1 MKSGRGRLTGY
12 IMVLGAA
19 ALWATLGLFYK
30 GLIDGY
36 GLSPLTVAFFRAAL
50 SFAILLIVLALR
62 RPAWL
67 RVARGDLPFFALFGL
82 VGIAAFYIVYVYAVH
97 LAGMA
102 MAVVLMYTAP
112 AWVTLIAWR
121 FFGEGLDRPK
131 LIALVLAFGGCVLV
145 ARAHDP
151 AQVRLNAVGILLGLG
166 AGVTYGLY
174 TIFNKRALRRYNPW
188 TTMLYAL
195 GFGTAFLLPVQTPSN
210 LAAALQPSLLPW
222 LALLALGPTLGSALL
237 YAMGLERLPA
247 SVASIVATLE
257 PAIAAVL
264 AVVVL
269 GETLTVSQAVGALSI
284 ISGVVFLSVGQSS
297 PSRAEP
303 EEQRHAYQGHQAE
316 LQEDAAAEA
325 AQNGLLG

>member
-1 MKSGRGRLTGY
+1 MKSGRERLTGY

-19 ALWATLGLFYK
+19 ALWATIGLFYK
-30 GLIDGY
+30 ALTGSC

-50 SFAILLIVLALR
+50 SFLILLTVLALR
-62 RPAWL
+62 RWAWL
-67 RVARGDLPFFALFGL
+67 RVARRDLPFFALFGL
-82 VGIAAFYIVYVYAVH
+82 VGIAVFYILYVYAVH

-121 FFGEGLDRPK
+121 FFGEGLDKPK

-145 ARAHDP
+145 ARIYDP
-151 AQVRLNAVGILLGLG
+151 AQVRLNAGGILFGLG

-174 TIFNKRALRRYNPW
+174 TIFNKQALRSYNPW
-188 TTMLYAL
+188 TTMVYAL
-195 GFGTAFLLPVQTPSN
+195 GFGMAFLLPLQSPST
-210 LAAALQPSLLPW
+210 LATALRQPTLLW
-222 LALLALGPTLGSALL
+222 LALLALGPTLGAALL

-247 SVASIVATLE
+247 SVVSIVATLE

-269 GETLTVSQAVGALSI
+269 GETLTVPQALGALSI
-284 ISGVVFLSVGQSS
+284 VSGVIFLSVGQS
-297 PSRAEP
+297 
-303 EEQRHAYQGHQAE
+303 G
-316 LQEDAAAEA
+316 
-325 AQNGLLG
+325 